1 MSPSKQIAN
10 RIREVFL
17 DGHWI
22 ATTNYKKELSK
33 LSWEQATTN
42 IYGLN
47 TVAALTFHINYY
59 LDGILRAV
67 DTGSLDIQDK
77 YSFDMPP
84 VASEEEWSK
93 LVDAFLANAEKFVA
107 FTEHLPSE
115 KLNAPFFDE
124 KYGTYQRNIEA
135 VIEHSYYHLGQISL
149 INKMLGT
156 HNK

>member
-1 MSPSKQIAN
+1 MSQSKQTAT

-17 DGHWI
+17 SGHWI
-22 ATTNYKKELSK
+22 ANTNYKKELSK

-115 KLNAPFFDE
+115 KLNAPFFNE

>member
-1 MSPSKQIAN
+1 MSQSKQTAT

-17 DGHWI
+17 SGHWI
-22 ATTNYKKELSK
+22 ANTNYKKELSK

-93 LVDAFLANAEKFVA
+93 LVDAFLDNAEKFVA

-115 KLNAPFFDE
+115 KLNAPFFNE